1 MKEKI
6 LLIGGSSKVG
16 ESIIKIINKTKY
28 NIFSTYNKKK
38 LKFKGIYQVK
48 LDLESKSDRDKFSDK
63 YKDMNVIIFLSG
75 VLKGKK
81 LSEFSDKEIYENL
94 SLNFTD
100 QILLLK
106 KILAKQ
112 KRNCLLVFISSI
124 SGRRGSYDPIYASA
138 KGAMISFIKSISKW
152 ESPKIKSIGL
162 CPGLI
167 SNTKMYKTF
176 DNERLKKLKK
186 QNPNKEFVN
195 SNDLAKIII
204 DVIKPHWKHAN
215 GSIIDVNGGVF

>member
-1 MKEKI
+1 
-6 LLIGGSSKVG
+6 
-16 ESIIKIINKTKY
+16 
-28 NIFSTYNKKK
+28 
-38 LKFKGIYQVK
+38 
-48 LDLESKSDRDKFSDK
+48 
-63 YKDMNVIIFLSG
+63 MNVIIFLSG

-152 ESPKIKSIGL
+152 SL
-162 CPGLI
+162 Q
-167 SNTKMYKTF
+167 
-176 DNERLKKLKK
+176 KLKALDYAQVLYPTQK
-186 QNPNKEFVN
+186 CIRHLTMK
-195 SNDLAKIII
+195 DLK
-204 DVIKPHWKHAN
+204 N
-215 GSIIDVNGGVF
+215 

>member
-1 MKEKI
+1 
-6 LLIGGSSKVG
+6 
-16 ESIIKIINKTKY
+16 
-28 NIFSTYNKKK
+28 
-38 LKFKGIYQVK
+38 
-48 LDLESKSDRDKFSDK
+48 
-63 YKDMNVIIFLSG
+63 
-75 VLKGKK
+75 
-81 LSEFSDKEIYENL
+81 
-94 SLNFTD
+94 
-100 QILLLK
+100 
-106 KILAKQ
+106 
-112 KRNCLLVFISSI
+112 
-124 SGRRGSYDPIYASA
+124 
-138 KGAMISFIKSISKW
+138 MISFIKSISKW